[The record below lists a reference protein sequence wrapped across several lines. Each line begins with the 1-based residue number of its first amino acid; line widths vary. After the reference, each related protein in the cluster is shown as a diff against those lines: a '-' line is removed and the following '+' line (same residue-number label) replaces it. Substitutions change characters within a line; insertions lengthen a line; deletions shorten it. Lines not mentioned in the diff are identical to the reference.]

1 MKTKRER
8 IQEIDKEMEKLQAE
22 QALLLEKLWAKN
34 ITEAE
39 EERLEEIE
47 ARLEELWLVKD
58 YTTDLI

>member
-22 QALLLEKLWAKN
+22 QASLLEKLWAKN